1 MTTAKSQKTTT
12 PHSAVGD
19 KIRMA
24 GHKIDEMSEH
34 AGDKSDEVIKHGHET
49 AAKLQKEV
57 EQYTDTVANYIKKN
71 PLKSALIAGGIG
83 LIVGRLLKN

>member
-1 MTTAKSQKTTT
+1 MTRAKAKKATP

-19 KIRMA
+19 KIRKA
-24 GHKIDEMSEH
+24 GHKIDKISEH
-34 AGDKSDEVIKHGHET
+34 AGDKSDEMIQQGHEA
-49 AAKLQKEV
+49 AAKLQKDV

-83 LIVGRLLKN
+83 LLLGRLLKS